1 MKKALLCALL
11 LCLALT
17 ACSGGEEETGGVD
30 PGPEA
35 LARAVL
41 DSQED
46 AGGLEL
52 LEGEALSVQLREAC
66 GLEDWTSGAV
76 YAASGMDAREIAV
89 VRFESEEAARTGAE
103 ALEAYRLDREAAFF
117 GYAPEEADLLEQ
129 ASVVRSGRYAALLAC
144 QDPAAA
150 EAAFEDGLAGEAEE
164 VLGEAS
170 PVPEEPTPAPETEP
184 EETEAAPPQE
194 TEPEETGSAPR
205 ETEEGTAPAGGA
217 QRPPAPP
224 ETEPVVN
231 AGLDISGFPPSI
243 RPMRPR
249 WRSTTP
255 PPS

>member
-1 MKKALLCALL
+1 MKKVLLCALL

-17 ACSGGEEETGGVD
+17 ACGGGGEEEAGGGD

-46 AGGLEL
+46 AGGLEP
-52 LEGEALSVQLREAC
+52 LEGDALSAHLNEAC

-89 VRFESEEAARTGAE
+89 VCFESEEAARTGAE

-129 ASVVRSGRYAALLAC
+129 AAVVRSGRYAALLAC

-150 EAAFEDGLAGEAEE
+150 E
-164 VLGEAS
+164 
-170 PVPEEPTPAPETEP
+170 
-184 EETEAAPPQE
+184 
-194 TEPEETGSAPR
+194 
-205 ETEEGTAPAGGA
+205 
-217 QRPPAPP
+217 
-224 ETEPVVN
+224 
-231 AGLDISGFPPSI
+231 
-243 RPMRPR
+243 
-249 WRSTTP
+249 
-255 PPS
+255 